1 MYARTLFLGHVRTYT
16 CAPAVIFQR
25 SNRIVSATPHASVR
39 SHRKFARRTGTRRT
53 ERSARSVRTR
63 TAPRAQQAST
73 TNPPVPFRSVRTQD
87 GTDPNR
93 ITPRPRRTPVLEGG
107 GRGPHGPPLTRFAF
121 ACNPRTAAAAHEP
134 ARAQPHPIRIPPP
147 RTASLARGRGQV
159 HAGHTRPPRRVDP
172 GREPR
177 IKSGCGQPSYKR
189 PSPPAHRRG
198 APTPP
203 QPSSRTPSRPP
214 PIDRRNPPRNP
225 TAAAA
230 ARPGA
235 FERRCLET
243 ERRTRSRRR
252 AAPTSTSR
260 SRGRYARRRSPPLIS
275 FLLGRIASVFAL
287 VAIVAMQVVA

>member
-1 MYARTLFLGHVRTYT
+1 VR
-16 CAPAVIFQR
+16 PLSS
-25 SNRIVSATPHASVR
+25 SNGATVSSPL
-39 SHRKFARRTGTRRT
+39 RRTRPFDRIANSQD
-53 ERSARSVRTR
+53 ELELA
-63 TAPRAQQAST
+63 APNA
-73 TNPPVPFRSVRTQD
+73 PPVPFAHEPLPAPSRPAPLTHPFRSHAGRNRPKPDNSAPAPHTCTRRRRAGPTRT
-87 GTDPNR
+87 R
-93 ITPRPRRTPVLEGG
+93 
-107 GRGPHGPPLTRFAF
+107 LTRFAF

-134 ARAQPHPIRIPPP
+134 ARAQPHPIRIPPPPP

-260 SRGRYARRRSPPLIS
+260 SKGRYARRRSPPLIS

>member
-1 MYARTLFLGHVRTYT
+1 MRPLSS
-16 CAPAVIFQR
+16 
-25 SNRIVSATPHASVR
+25 SNGATVSSPL
-39 SHRKFARRTGTRRT
+39 RRTRPFDRIANSQD
-53 ERSARSVRTR
+53 ELELA
-63 TAPRAQQAST
+63 APNA
-73 TNPPVPFRSVRTQD
+73 PPVPFAHEPLPAPSRPAPLTHPFRSHAGRNRPKPDNSAPAPHTCTRRRRAGPTRT
-87 GTDPNR
+87 R
-93 ITPRPRRTPVLEGG
+93 
-107 GRGPHGPPLTRFAF
+107 LTRFAF

-260 SRGRYARRRSPPLIS
+260 SKGRYARRRSPPLIS